1 MQVIFLLIWAT
12 KSVIILS
19 QEGTVTSSTGVMQS
33 RKDRM
38 KSTHQLDLGRRP
50 VVALADEYPSGFVD
64 AAHSHERIQLLY
76 ACSGVMSVVTDKTSF
91 VIPPQR
97 AVWIPSLVEHEVSCR
112 GAVSLRTLYIDPRYE
127 RDDPDCHIVEDGQL
141 LRALILEVTQFE
153 HEYDLHGREGQ
164 IVSLLFSELLASP
177 KVPYAAPMPM
187 DPRLVRVCREI
198 IEHPADQ
205 RDIDQWADIAGMS
218 RRSFTRAFKR
228 ETGMVVALW
237 RQQVRLLEAL
247 SLLSTGASVTSVAMD
262 VGYDSASAFCAMFQ
276 RAFGVSPSRYS
287 F

>member
-1 MQVIFLLIWAT
+1 
-12 KSVIILS
+12 
-19 QEGTVTSSTGVMQS
+19 
-33 RKDRM
+33 M
-38 KSTHQLDLGRRP
+38 KSTHQLDLSRRP

-97 AVWIPSLVEHEVSCR
+97 AVWIPSQVQHEVSCR
-112 GAVSLRTLYIDPRYE
+112 GPVSLRTLYIDPRYE
-127 RDDPDCHIVEDGQL
+127 RDDPDCHIVEVGQL
-141 LRALILEVTQFE
+141 LRALILEVTQFD
-153 HEYDLHGREGQ
+153 HQYDLEGREGQ
-164 IVSLLFSELLASP
+164 IVSLLVSELLASP
-177 KVPYAAPMPM
+177 KVPYAAPMPT
-187 DPRLVRVCREI
+187 DPRLIRVCREI
-198 IEHPADQ
+198 IEHPSDQ

-228 ETGMVVALW
+228 ETGMGVALW

-247 SLLSTGASVTSVAMD
+247 SLLSTGSTVTSVAMD